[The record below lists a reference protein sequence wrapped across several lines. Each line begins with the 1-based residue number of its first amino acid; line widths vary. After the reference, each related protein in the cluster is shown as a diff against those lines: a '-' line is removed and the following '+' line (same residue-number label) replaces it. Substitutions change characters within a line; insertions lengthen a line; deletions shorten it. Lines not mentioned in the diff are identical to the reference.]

1 MAVKKFESKQSLDS
15 VGAGASS
22 ATVSPSVAL
31 LTREEV
37 CVFFGGTKPLNP
49 STLYKGIQAQRFPK
63 PVKIGP
69 QTSRWVRSECEDKL
83 RELMAAR

>member
-1 MAVKKFESKQSLDS
+1 MRRASPKSSELSN
-15 VGAGASS
+15 AGSS
-22 ATVSPSVAL
+22 SERVLTSVAL

-37 CVFFGGTKPLNP
+37 CAFFGGTKPLDP

-69 QTSRWVRSECEDKL
+69 QISRWVRSECEDKL